1 MSRPYPKVSLT
12 EASTCKG
19 SIGDSILVWTYI
31 RVGEMATEPARK
43 IAMAR
48 TDDDMPRLTFGSVK
62 RLNRD
67 MRHQSVKHIVSQ
79 RTQNWFVEERQQ
91 MMGTSATTYSYRMN
105 ESPADVSNQDYL
117 IECTHPSA
125 L

>member
-1 MSRPYPKVSLT
+1 M
-12 EASTCKG
+12 
-19 SIGDSILVWTYI
+19 VWTYR